1 MYEGISLMMEALRE
15 GAKTWVAKVLL
26 GLVMVVFAI
35 LGVSSMDISATIN
48 GLFKKDLATVGGQVI
63 GSELFQRDLNNS
75 IQQFKNQ
82 TGTNITLEDARR
94 LGLDKQVLDRLI
106 AQTAIDA
113 QTERLGLSIA
123 EQAVVSEVQS
133 QPVFGGAGAFDVNRF
148 RAVLQQNG
156 LTEQGFMAM
165 TKTEMQRKAAT
176 SLAGEN
182 LTLPRTLLD
191 ALTRYREES
200 RDGRYLTF
208 SVTASDIPRA
218 TDADLKKQYETTPAA
233 YTAPEYRSI
242 VLMKVDP
249 ADMAPKIQIS
259 ETEITE
265 AYDRFKDEYF
275 EPEKRDLLQV
285 SFPDIAAATKAKA
298 RIDAGEDIVKIADEA
313 GQKPADIT
321 FNGKLK
327 GDFLDDKINEAAF
340 SLAQGSVSAP
350 IAGSLNTVLLKAV
363 KVVPAHQPT
372 LAELKSQLQQRL
384 QLQKAQDEIQSVY
397 DAVEDAR
404 AQQTKF
410 EDIAAKAGLP
420 INIVP
425 AVSASGVDK
434 TGNPVALPAAGELLK
449 AVFASD
455 VGLDTDALQANEGY
469 IWYDVREVIPSAV
482 KPMDQVKEQVKADY
496 AATKLRA
503 YAAEKA
509 KAILAKAGTTTK
521 LETLATELGGT
532 IKAVTGIKRNAV
544 SEEFDGA
551 AALALFSVPEKTL
564 TWSLLGDG
572 TSAQIIEVSKVTLPA
587 AGLNASTQQIVDVA
601 KQGLSG
607 DLADAYLKSAR
618 ASTKVTINEE
628 LWRQISDSTT
638 TTP

>member
-1 MYEGISLMMEALRE
+1 MMEALRE

-208 SVTASDIPRA
+208 SVTASDISPA
-218 TDADLKKQYETTPAA
+218 TDADLKNQYEATPTA

-313 GQKPADIT
+313 GQKSADIT

-372 LAELKSQLQQRL
+372 LDELKSQLRQRL

-420 INIVP
+420 IIIVP

-434 TGNPVALPAAGELLK
+434 TGKPVALPAAGELLK

-469 IWYDVREVIPSAV
+469 VWYDVREVIPSAV

-532 IKAVTGIKRNAV
+532 IKTVTGIKRNAV

-607 DLADAYLKSAR
+607 DLADAYLKSAK

-628 LWRQISDSTT
+628 LWRQISGSTT

>member
-208 SVTASDIPRA
+208 SVTASDIPPA

-434 TGNPVALPAAGELLK
+434 TGKPVALPAAGELLK

-628 LWRQISDSTT
+628 LWRQISGSTT

>member
-1 MYEGISLMMEALRE
+1 MYEGTSLMMEALRE

-208 SVTASDIPRA
+208 SVTASDIPPA
-218 TDADLKKQYETTPAA
+218 TDADLKKQYEATPAA

-298 RIDAGEDIVKIADEA
+298 RIDAGEDILKIADEA

-384 QLQKAQDEIQSVY
+384 QLQKAQDEIQSIY

-420 INIVP
+420 IIIVP

-434 TGNPVALPAAGELLK
+434 TGKPVALPAAGELLK
-449 AVFASD
+449 AVFASE

-469 IWYDVREVIPSAV
+469 VWYDVREVIPSAV

-532 IKAVTGIKRNAV
+532 IKTVTGIKRNAV

-628 LWRQISDSTT
+628 LWRQISGSTT